1 MKMARVWIVR
11 ILIIALLAV
20 AIIKSPTAFVAALA
34 GVILAGYLIFIWL
47 KWKFWRIL
55 APFKE
60 MGRMTNEVTLNLQK
74 SNRPFHNPEKVN
86 AAIATLQQNGFTI
99 LGTYTA
105 KQLPTT
111 NIVVANH
118 HSEGMHAII
127 MDMEYQPVITEFCSR
142 YESGATFTCSNTF
155 MPAFLPRPDNHP
167 ISRFPKADAQ
177 TVLNQFK
184 ATRPPNAIYKIPDA
198 EVISQIEA
206 LYNEIKVYEVETIEN
221 TTSTEAQLLENFII
235 NSGWSAIEWHRKQN
249 DIVIIHDQI
258 KDYELISKYEEMV
271 DDEDE
276 QYQKRKRRA
285 ESIIKNNPPLV
296 AFQILIAEIPTKQRL
311 EKILEL
317 TEPIPAHV
325 YLKKSAT

>member
-1 MKMARVWIVR
+1 MKTARIWLIR
-11 ILIIALLAV
+11 ILIIALLIAAV
-20 AIIKSPTAFVAALA
+20 IKSPTAFVAALL
-34 GVILAGYLIFIWL
+34 GVILAGYLLFLWL
-47 KWKFWRIL
+47 KWKFWRIISPL
-55 APFKE
+55 TE
-60 MGRMTNEVTLNLQK
+60 MGRMTNEVTLTLLK

-86 AAIATLQQNGFTI
+86 ADIATLKQNGFTI

-111 NIVVANH
+111 NIVVANNQ
-118 HSEGMHAII
+118 SENIHAII
-127 MDMEYQPVITEFCSR
+127 MDMEYQPVITEFCSW
-142 YESGATFTCSNTF
+142 YENGATFTCSNTI

-167 ISRFPKADAQ
+167 ISRLPKSDAQ

-184 ATRPPNAIYKIPDA
+184 ATRPAATLCQIPDA
-198 EVISQIEA
+198 EVVSQIEA

-235 NSGWSAIEWHRKQN
+235 KSGWSAIEWHRKQN
-249 DIVIIHDQI
+249 NIVIIHDKI
-258 KDYELISKYEEMV
+258 KDYELISKYEEIV

-276 QYQKRKRRA
+276 QYQKRKGRA
-285 ESIIKNNPPLV
+285 ESIIKNNTPIN
-296 AFQILIAEIPTKQRL
+296 AFKILITEIPTKQRL

-325 YLKKSAT
+325 YLKKSAP